1 MVVVEKL
8 WKTENDV
15 RDENIARMNKELKEF
30 YESVKVVT
38 KILPKNSRSDA
49 TWLFG
54 IATGRGMREIQIGNA
69 QLMRNTRKM
78 NDLYK
83 SISGKFLPEL
93 FERRDLWEKFNV
105 AIEDFAKVIDYKDY
119 QSVGVEA
126 C

>member
-1 MVVVEKL
+1 MVEQL

-15 RDENIARMNKELKEF
+15 REIENRRMHRELKEF
-30 YESVKVVT
+30 YESVKTVT

-54 IATGRGMREIQIGNA
+54 IATSHGIREVQIGNA

-93 FERRDLWEKFNV
+93 FDRRDIWDKFNM
-105 AIEDFAKVIDYKDY
+105 AIEDVARVIDYKEY
-119 QSVGVEA
+119 KECQ
-126 C
+126 